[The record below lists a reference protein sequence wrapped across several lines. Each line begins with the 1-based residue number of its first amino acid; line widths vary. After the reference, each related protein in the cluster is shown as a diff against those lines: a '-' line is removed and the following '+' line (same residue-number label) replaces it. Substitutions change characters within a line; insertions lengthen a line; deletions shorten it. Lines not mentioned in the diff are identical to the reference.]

1 LQVQIILLNFKQ
13 EKQTEQL
20 LLLEIREYKHNLN
33 LRFMRNKKIVFIAIL
48 LLFIGLKSLHAQ
60 ETIAASGSNATGGG
74 GSISYSVGQI
84 VYTYITGTNG
94 SSLQGVQQPYE
105 ISLVTTIEE
114 AKDISLEIEV
124 YPNPATDLIMLKIK
138 NTEAEDFKYQLHDI
152 NGSLL
157 NISVIESQETNISMQ
172 NLVPG
177 IYFLKVIQGNKEIKT
192 YKIIKK

>member
-1 LQVQIILLNFKQ
+1 
-13 EKQTEQL
+13 
-20 LLLEIREYKHNLN
+20 
-33 LRFMRNKKIVFIAIL
+33 MRNKKIVFIAIL

-124 YPNPATDLIMLKIK
+124 YPNPATDLIKLKIK
-138 NTEAEDFKYQLHDI
+138 NTEVEDFKYQLHDI

-157 NISVIESQETNISMQ
+157 NSSVIESQETNISMQ